1 MTSNSLFAALQPGTN
16 ALLKSLAGGQK
27 PQAPV
32 PSGSAEAPKEDP
44 KKDRF
49 DQMPASDQGGFRSFT
64 FQFRHLAIRRETAAV
79 RSITQEN
86 VPVQQQANRPVS
98 TASRSVQEE
107 RQTELNL
114 FYARTQTISVDLGQD
129 KAGHLQST
137 SQNVGRT
144 FEVSISLDASF
155 LHQFA
160 GQSETFAQGDQA
172 LFDDYLSTTDQM
184 TGISGEAA
192 QGFFDM
198 VDQALEDA
206 QSAVMS
212 GLDDFLNG
220 VGASLG
226 FEGDALTNF
235 KSQVAD
241 QIAGFF
247 SDLDQFVSQSRNFLD
262 TTSPIQES
270 THAAVAA
277 PPPQTPAPQAL
288 PS

>member
-1 MTSNSLFAALQPGTN
+1 MTSNNLFAALQPGTN
-16 ALLKSLAGGQK
+16 TLLKSLAGGQK
-27 PQAPV
+27 PQTAV
-32 PSGSAEAPKEDP
+32 RSGSAEAPQEDP
-44 KKDRF
+44 QKDRF
-49 DQMPASDQGGFRSFT
+49 DQTPASDQGGFRSFA
-64 FQFRHLAIRRETAAV
+64 FQFRHLAIRRETAAI
-79 RSITQEN
+79 RSTARES
-86 VPVQQQANRPVS
+86 VPVQRHEDKPVS

-129 KAGHLQST
+129 TADHLQST

-155 LHQFA
+155 LHQFV

-172 LFDDYLSTTDQM
+172 LFDKYLSATDQV
-184 TGISGEAA
+184 TGISDEVV

-212 GLDDFLNG
+212 GIEDFLNS

-226 FEGDALTNF
+226 LEGDALTNF
-235 KSQVAD
+235 KSQVAN
-241 QIAGFF
+241 QVAGFF
-247 SDLDQFVSQSRNFLD
+247 SDLDQFVSQSRDLLAE
-262 TTSPIQES
+262 TAPLQGSPR
-270 THAAVAA
+270 AAVAA
-277 PPPQTPAPQAL
+277 PPPQIPAPQAL